1 MLTSRKVVLGAAL
14 RTGNLA
20 ANAAVS
26 LLMMP
31 FVVRILGDRVSRAYT
46 GQTLRSWNEP
56 SCPSPTRGW
65 APIRSYFR
73 ERPIEPDR
81 LPAALKLAGR
91 EGSREPRAHRPLFRT
106 VIGRMVGEIRLPKLG
121 QIFFR
126 DFAFPSVYHLR
137 AVSLQVIATQ
147 LILF

>member
-1 MLTSRKVVLGAAL
+1 VLTSRKVVLGAAL

-65 APIRSYFR
+65 API
-73 ERPIEPDR
+73 
-81 LPAALKLAGR
+81 
-91 EGSREPRAHRPLFRT
+91 
-106 VIGRMVGEIRLPKLG
+106 
-121 QIFFR
+121 
-126 DFAFPSVYHLR
+126 
-137 AVSLQVIATQ
+137 
-147 LILF
+147 